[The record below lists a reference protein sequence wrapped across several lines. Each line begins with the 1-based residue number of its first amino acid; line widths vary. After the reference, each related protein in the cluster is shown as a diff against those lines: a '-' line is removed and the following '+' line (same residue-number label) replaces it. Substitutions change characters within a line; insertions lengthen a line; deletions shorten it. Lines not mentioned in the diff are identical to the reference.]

1 MTIQSDRS
9 QDIDPNLRW
18 EITELGRQALRDAT
32 LTGFPFSGNPVRVD
46 ELVSRNPCDLLP
58 EGDPTAY
65 CDGGCPDCDEQPP
78 AYIHGDADG
87 KSKAHFEIRYRTSD
101 HDPQVCGC
109 EPCITVRVALA
120 RFNLWPHGLAPN
132 SDADHPDYPGYK
144 VCRGCGGP
152 DDGHFPDCVVQL
164 YEKRREAT
172 PQEARRIDQWVA
184 ENATVIT
191 PVAGCPENDGGVR

>member
-18 EITELGRQALRDAT
+18 EITDLGRKALRDAT
-32 LTGFPFSGNPVRVD
+32 PSGFLLNGNPLGVA
-46 ELVSRNPCDLLP
+46 ELVPRNPFDLLP
-58 EGDPTAY
+58 QGDPTAY
-65 CDGGCPDCDEQPP
+65 CDGGCPDCNEQPL
-78 AYIHGDADG
+78 AYIHGYADG

-109 EPCITVRVALA
+109 EPCITVRVVLA
-120 RFNLWPHGLAPN
+120 RFNLWPHGLAPA

-152 DDGHFPDCVVQL
+152 DDGRVVQL
-164 YEKRREAT
+164 YEKRRK
-172 PQEARRIDQWVA
+172 PRQRRPR
-184 ENATVIT
+184 ESTSGL
-191 PVAGCPENDGGVR
+191 PRMPR

>member
-1 MTIQSDRS
+1 MAMKLHD
-9 QDIDPNLRW
+9 DIDPGPEDELVVEKLRVEMLLQERW
-18 EITELGRQALRDAT
+18 ELTELGRKALRDAT
-32 LTGFPFSGNPVRVD
+32 PTGFPLNGNPVGV
-46 ELVSRNPCDLLP
+46 
-58 EGDPTAY
+58 
-65 CDGGCPDCDEQPP
+65 DEQPP
-78 AYIHGDADG
+78 AYIHGYADG